1 MANTLP
7 AGLKYGAGG
16 FLGCAALFGA
26 VLAVNAQSPHAPTGA
41 MRENLSLAGVPVG
54 GKSAEEVAKLADELT
69 ARLLAYPVVVRYGK
83 RSEVTSPRKL
93 GAAVDRKAAV
103 EAVLAESAE
112 QPGWFDRLRETFT
125 GPAPHDVPLPLQ
137 LTDEGVYKG
146 LRRFSVRIGEE
157 PRDARLTKVDG
168 KFVRKPPKA
177 GKELDSTALAS
188 ALREKLDSPGFRTRI
203 GDAVAVEPSRHRWLA
218 GQSALSLA
226 AATRE
231 AQPRISLE
239 QLEPITDRLTTYS
252 TGMGASSRNRYHN
265 VRLACKAIDGTVLL
279 PGDVFSY
286 NDIVGPRVPSAGYK
300 SAPVIVRGRLE
311 PGTGGGICQVSSTLY
326 NAVLL
331 SNMAVVRRAHHAF
344 PVAYVP
350 AGRDATVVDGAI
362 DFRFKNPFEH
372 PIALDVKVVGGR
384 CVVQVYG
391 HPDDK
396 HEVEI
401 VRSGISRVGT
411 SVRTVSDPRLARGRR
426 VVERKAQGGQRVT
439 VTRVVKKD
447 GQVLKRE
454 VVSRDY
460 YRAFPGVVRV
470 GTRSLPQV
478 RPSIS
483 TASRHSG
490 ARDETPSPAPPSPA
504 SAAPAPDRG

>member
-7 AGLKYGAGG
+7 AALKYGAGG
-16 FLGCAALFGA
+16 ILGCAALFGA
-26 VLAVNAQSPHAPTGA
+26 VLAVNAQSPNAPTGV
-41 MRENLSLAGVPVG
+41 MRQNLSLAGVPVG
-54 GKSAEEVAKLADELT
+54 GKSEEEVRKLADELT

-93 GAAVDRKAAV
+93 GAAVDAKAAV
-103 EAVLAESAE
+103 ETVLAESAE

-125 GPAPHDVPLPLQ
+125 GPTPKDVPVPLE
-137 LTDEGVYKG
+137 LTDEGVHKG

-168 KFVRKPPKA
+168 KWVKKSPKA
-177 GKELDSTALAS
+177 GKELDSTALAA
-188 ALREKLDSPGFRTRI
+188 ALREKLDSPDFRTKV
-203 GDAVAVEPSRHRWLA
+203 GDSVAAEASRHKWLA
-218 GQSALSLA
+218 GQSAISLP

-286 NDIVGPRVPSAGYK
+286 NDIVGPRGPSAGYK
-300 SAPVIVRGRLE
+300 SAPVIVRGKLE

-331 SNMAVVRRAHHAF
+331 SNLTVVRRAHHAF

-350 AGRDATVVDGAI
+350 SGRDATVVDGAI
-362 DFRFKNPFEH
+362 DFKFKNPFQH

-384 CVVQVYG
+384 CIVHVYG

-426 VVERKAQGGQRVT
+426 VVERKAHGGQRVT

-447 GQVLKRE
+447 GQVVKRE

-460 YRAFPGVVRV
+460 YRAFPGIVRV
-470 GTRSLPQV
+470 GTRSLPSS
-478 RPSIS
+478 RPS
-483 TASRHSG
+483 TATATRVSG
-490 ARDETPSPAPPSPA
+490 TRDETPVPPTPAPTSAAPPS
-504 SAAPAPDRG
+504 DGG